1 MDTVRET
8 GEFRPTP
15 QAQVEMSR
23 VQAMRLL
30 LEFGDS
36 AYYAALRSKAK
47 PSRARLSIDT
57 IVFYLTIVVGVCRRL
72 VGLAASAGSGLV
84 RYGRWRAVHSS
95 NPPPASPTPPAIGS
109 GVFPAMSLSFLSTTK
124 GKSS

>member
-1 MDTVRET
+1 MQMNTVRET

-15 QAQVEMSR
+15 GAIMEMSR
-23 VQAMRLL
+23 VAAMRALL
-30 LEFGDS
+30 NFEEP
-36 AYYAALRSKAK
+36 A

-95 NPPPASPTPPAIGS
+95 NPPPASPTPPAIVR